1 MQVVTFYGGIA
12 ADNILSTVL
21 KVVKIINV
29 QKNYDKLVFMTR
41 NLFINRC
48 LTITFKKLRLS
59 RFDIVVRCPMLFI
72 NGYFFLNDPC
82 LYLIVP
88 TNAF

>member
-12 ADNILSTVL
+12 ADNIVSTVL

-48 LTITFKKLRLS
+48 LTINFKKFRS
-59 RFDIVVRCPMLFI
+59 RFEIVVRCPMLFI
-72 NGYFFLNDPC
+72 NGYYFLNDPC
-82 LYLIVP
+82 LYFIVP

>member
-12 ADNILSTVL
+12 ADNIVSTVL

-48 LTITFKKLRLS
+48 LTINTPLE
-59 RFDIVVRCPMLFI
+59 
-72 NGYFFLNDPC
+72 
-82 LYLIVP
+82 
-88 TNAF
+88 